1 MQLRLRGSARR
12 WYDELDDYN
21 LDWDAWKRALEIAFP
36 RSVDFVDKLSTML
49 ARNKEESETMTRYYH
64 DKLSLL
70 RKCNISGED
79 AISCII
85 RGLPVELR
93 ANAKAYKCETPEMLY
108 FGYLSSLEN
117 YKRDNISSLTSRKS
131 SWRRGAAEENSTTAQ
146 RSGVKRC
153 YICRRIGHEFRD
165 CRAQQRCDICQR
177 NGHTSASCWLAA
189 TPGPSRQQVQPT
201 PVSLLM
207 LNLNDKFWSIYKR
220 LAFVG
225 TSSLVVYIDTGSK
238 LNVLSLKKAKELEL
252 QILPS
257 NIVMKGFG
265 GAHTQSLG
273 RSHIKIYIDNL
284 YLKGDV
290 EVTNCNMCNIDLII
304 GQSMINQIGVSLVTT
319 SNSAKFIATYES
331 YDTLRDIKLN
341 SDDFDSK
348 YNVFLKCDV
357 TVPPQ
362 SLKLLNVFVDYE
374 SNENVYFLTNSVY
387 VEIGKT
393 SYAIPGGVI
402 CIEGYLKFFNFGEEP
417 VSFSAH
423 RLIARAVPITTI
435 SNQITQN
442 VMTVDFSAK
451 TNSTHLTDL
460 GEIDVGDL
468 EKEDLDKLITLLN
481 KYDYLFAR
489 DSKDLGCTDLMEMHI
504 RTTTDRPVHFKPY
517 RLSYKENQ
525 IVMSKVQDL
534 IDAGIVRE
542 SMSEYASPVVLVTNG
557 GESRGTRLQQDGR
570 MLATT
575 SRPQARQ

>member
-1 MQLRLRGSARR
+1 MQPDLEKGNTSWLHKIDQLGDVYGWDSVQRQFVMQLRLRGSARR

-49 ARNKEESETMTRYYH
+49 ARNKEESETMTHYYH

-131 SWRRGAAEENSTTAQ
+131 SWRRGAAEENSTTAH

-220 LAFVG
+220 LAFV
-225 TSSLVVYIDTGSK
+225 
-238 LNVLSLKKAKELEL
+238 
-252 QILPS
+252 
-257 NIVMKGFG
+257 
-265 GAHTQSLG
+265 
-273 RSHIKIYIDNL
+273 
-284 YLKGDV
+284 
-290 EVTNCNMCNIDLII
+290 
-304 GQSMINQIGVSLVTT
+304 
-319 SNSAKFIATYES
+319 
-331 YDTLRDIKLN
+331 
-341 SDDFDSK
+341 
-348 YNVFLKCDV
+348 
-357 TVPPQ
+357 
-362 SLKLLNVFVDYE
+362 
-374 SNENVYFLTNSVY
+374 
-387 VEIGKT
+387 
-393 SYAIPGGVI
+393 
-402 CIEGYLKFFNFGEEP
+402 
-417 VSFSAH
+417 
-423 RLIARAVPITTI
+423 
-435 SNQITQN
+435 
-442 VMTVDFSAK
+442 
-451 TNSTHLTDL
+451 
-460 GEIDVGDL
+460 
-468 EKEDLDKLITLLN
+468 
-481 KYDYLFAR
+481 
-489 DSKDLGCTDLMEMHI
+489 
-504 RTTTDRPVHFKPY
+504 
-517 RLSYKENQ
+517 
-525 IVMSKVQDL
+525 
-534 IDAGIVRE
+534 
-542 SMSEYASPVVLVTNG
+542 TNG